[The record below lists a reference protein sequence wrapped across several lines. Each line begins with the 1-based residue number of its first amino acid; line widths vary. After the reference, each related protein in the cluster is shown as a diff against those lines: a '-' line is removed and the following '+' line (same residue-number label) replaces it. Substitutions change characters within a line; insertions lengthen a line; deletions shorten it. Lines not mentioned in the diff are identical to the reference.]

1 MSQSARA
8 ERKARIMSMSAR
20 GPTLC
25 PIPTRGPPTYFDS
38 RNMNQT
44 QKIKC
49 LKLIDEMLATESIDC
64 FNEKDYFNILAILR
78 ERRCALARQHNLT
91 ECIKIDD
98 LMVQLSD
105 YFFENKLYT
114 SKAQEVAAIEAQLE
128 AVQNK
133 LADAEEKWRNEMIK
147 KFKKKERDENA
158 KQNLTTE
165 NLQKYDS
172 KIDKNLPPE
181 YCKLTPA
188 TLELHERE
196 RHLTTSRRLREA
208 AKVHEEFEKAQKK
221 DLAQKRQDYYKSF
234 ETRREEVV
242 NRNSKIISA
251 NETDWERKISH
262 AEFLKNKEIKA
273 LVNSVSFL
281 ESKLMRAKSEYTGE
295 DDPIIRKDDL
305 KKTLHKTTRDLP
317 PKPHKVTTKH
327 MSETMY
333 KQSRKL
339 DSARWPPKQHS

>member
-8 ERKARIMSMSAR
+8 ERKAKIMAMSAR
-20 GPTLC
+20 GPTLL
-25 PIPTRGPPTYFDS
+25 PIPTRAPPSFFDS
-38 RNMNQT
+38 RNMNHT
-44 QKIKC
+44 QKAKC

-64 FNEKDYFNILAILR
+64 FNAKDYFNILAILR
-78 ERRCALARQHNLT
+78 ERRCALTRQNNLT

-98 LMVQLSD
+98 LMAQLSD

-128 AVQNK
+128 AVKNK
-133 LADAEEKWRNEMIK
+133 LSDAEEKWRKDMMR
-147 KFKKKERDENA
+147 KFTKKERDENA
-158 KQNLTTE
+158 KRNLTIE

-172 KIDKNLPPE
+172 KIEKELPPE
-181 YCKLTPA
+181 YCKVSPA

-196 RHLTTSRRLREA
+196 RHLSTSRRFREA
-208 AKVHEEFEKAQKK
+208 EKVHQEFEKAQKK

-234 ETRREEVV
+234 EKRREVV
-242 NRNSKIISA
+242 VSRNSKIISA

-262 AEFLKNKEIKA
+262 SEFLKDKEIQA

-281 ESKLMRAKSEYTGE
+281 EAKLMRAKSEYIGE
-295 DDPIIRKDDL
+295 DDPIIREDDL
-305 KKTLHKTTRDLP
+305 KNSLHKTTRDLP
-317 PKPHKVTTKH
+317 PKPHKVPTKQ
-327 MSETMY
+327 MAETMY

-339 DSARWPPKQHS
+339 DSARWPPKPRT